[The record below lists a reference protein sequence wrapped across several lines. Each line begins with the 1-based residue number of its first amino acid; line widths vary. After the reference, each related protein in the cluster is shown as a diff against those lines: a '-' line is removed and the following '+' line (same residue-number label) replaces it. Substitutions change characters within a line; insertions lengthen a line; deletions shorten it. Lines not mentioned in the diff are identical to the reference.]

1 MPPADIKFPKNIM
14 QTPLNTNTPLIQQTP
29 YTTGIMM
36 YNYVNELSSRLHK
49 KFATRQVDQL
59 IFDMI
64 DDVLKEAIKDE
75 NTKSM

>member
-1 MPPADIKFPKNIM
+1 M
-14 QTPLNTNTPLIQQTP
+14 QTPLSTNTPLIQQTP

-59 IFDMI
+59 IFEII
-64 DDVLKEAIKDE
+64 DGVLK
-75 NTKSM
+75 